1 MEDNIIT
8 QLAINGGQKTK
19 TTPFGTGKR
28 FGQEEKDQLMEVIDN
43 DMLFYCLGNKV
54 YEFQDDFAKMHNMKH
69 CVACS
74 SGTSAVHIALGTLE
88 LKPGSEVITS
98 SITDMGS
105 LTGILYQNLIP
116 IFADIEADTYN
127 MDPKSVE
134 ERITE
139 KTGAIL
145 VVHHTG
151 LVANMDAFLAIGEKY
166 NIPIV
171 EDVAQA
177 PLGEYKGKLAGTM
190 SAISIFSLNHFKHI
204 TCGSGGM
211 ILTNDDKKRK
221 LASLFSDKCYDRE
234 TGVRN
239 PYFLAPNYQMTEL
252 QGAVALVQLKKLPW
266 IIQQR
271 RKLGDKLN
279 EYLKTV
285 DGIMPQSIPEGTK
298 HTYFFFIFR
307 VDTEKL
313 SVSSAEFSAALKAEG
328 IPNVANMLTGGMPV
342 YAYDIFKNRSAFPNS
357 LHPFVNREFGTNVS
371 YDNVNCPVAEKAF
384 TQTINLK
391 MNEFFTEQDIEE
403 MGQAIEKVAGYYL
416 EKQ

>member
-1 MEDNIIT
+1 MT
-8 QLAINGGQKTK
+8 HLAINGGPKTK
-19 TTPFGTGKR
+19 TEPFGTGKR

-43 DMLFYCLGNKV
+43 DMLFYCFGNKV
-54 YEFQDDFAKMHNMKH
+54 YEFQDVFAKMHDMKH

-74 SGTSAVHIALGTLE
+74 SGTAAVHIALGTLQ

-116 IFADIEADTYN
+116 VFADIEADTYN

-134 ERITE
+134 ECITE

-145 VVHHTG
+145 IVHHTG
-151 LVANMDAFLAIGEKY
+151 LIVDMDAFLALGKKY
-166 NIPIV
+166 NIPLV

-177 PLGEYKGKLAGTM
+177 YLGEYKGKLAGTM
-190 SAISIFSLNHFKHI
+190 TPISTFSLNHFKHI

-211 ILTNDDKKRK
+211 ILTNDEGKRK
-221 LASLFSDKCYDRE
+221 FASLFSDKCYDRE
-234 TGVRN
+234 TGEKN
-239 PYFLAPNYQMTEL
+239 PFFLAPNYQMTEL
-252 QGAVALVQLKKLPW
+252 QGAVALAQLKKLPW

-271 RKLGDKLN
+271 RKLGDKLT
-279 EYLKTV
+279 EHLKTV
-285 DGIMPQSIPEGTK
+285 DGIIPQLIPEGTK

-313 SVSSAEFSAALKAEG
+313 AVTSAEFSAALKAEG
-328 IPNVANMLTGGMPV
+328 IPNTANMITGGMPE
-342 YAYDIFKNRSAFPNS
+342 YAYKIFKNRSAFPNS
-357 LHPFVNREFGTNVS
+357 KHPFVNSDFGTNIS
-371 YDNVNCPVAEKAF
+371 YDNVNCPVAEKAY
-384 TQTINLK
+384 TQTINLE

-403 MGQAIEKVAGYYL
+403 MGMAIEKVAGYYMANR
-416 EKQ
+416 

>member
-1 MEDNIIT
+1 MT

-28 FGQEEKDQLMEVIDN
+28 FGQEEKDQLMEVIDS
-43 DMLFYCLGNKV
+43 DMLFYYLGNKV
-54 YEFQDDFAKMHNMKH
+54 YEFQDAFAEMHNMKH

-74 SGTSAVHIALGTLE
+74 SGTAAVHIALGTLQ

-105 LTGILYQNLIP
+105 ITGILYQNLIP
-116 IFADIEADTYN
+116 VFADIEADTFN

-134 ERITE
+134 ERISK

-145 VVHHTG
+145 VVHHSG
-151 LVANMDAFLAIGEKY
+151 LVADMDAFLALGKKY
-166 NIPIV
+166 DIPVV

-177 PLGEYKGKLAGTM
+177 YLGEYKGKLAGTM
-190 SAISIFSLNHFKHI
+190 TPISTFSLNHFKHI

-211 ILTNDDKKRK
+211 VLTNDDNKRK

-234 TGVRN
+234 TGIKN

-252 QGAVALVQLKKLPW
+252 QGAVSLAQVKKLPW

-271 RKLGDKLN
+271 RKLGDKLT
-279 EYLKTV
+279 EHLKTI
-285 DGIMPQSIPEGTK
+285 DGIIPQTIPEGTK
-298 HTYFFFIFR
+298 HTYFLFVFR
-307 VDTEKL
+307 VDTEKMAVTL
-313 SVSSAEFSAALKAEG
+313 DEFSAALEAEG
-328 IPNVANMLTGGMPV
+328 IPNYPRVITGGMPE
-342 YAYDIFKNRSAFPNS
+342 YAYEIFKNRSAFPNS
-357 LHPFVNREFGTNVS
+357 KHPFVNSEFGTNVS

-384 TQTINLK
+384 TQSVNLD
-391 MNEFFTEQDIEE
+391 MNEFFTEQDIED
-403 MGQAIEKVAGYYL
+403 MGQAIEKVAGYYM
-416 EKQ
+416 EKR